1 MSGRTVTADAWI
13 QVVPEIGDS
22 YYNKG
27 EVRGAKAIRM
37 GQRQPKPDSR
47 IPGSVLMRVRLEV
60 PVGVFDPIVETT
72 IRIDDAHVAVT
83 VEQGEL
89 VE

>member
-1 MSGRTVTADAWI
+1 MRNVTADTWI
-13 QVVPEIGDS
+13 QVVPVIGDG

-27 EVRGAKAIRM
+27 DVVGAKAVRM
-37 GQRQPKPDSR
+37 GVRRPKPENR
-47 IPGSVLMRVRLEV
+47 IPGSVLMRVSLEI

-72 IRIDDAHVAVT
+72 IRIDDAQVDVT

-89 VE
+89 V